1 MASDTATTCAVGC
14 GIISLIAAWVMAIVI
29 FSIMVAQNRSEEW
42 RLSLVKFYGSGAST
56 MTKVLARDWVLPPFV
71 DIKVRHA
78 EDTCPYTHPEDVMYE
93 IWPGTRMRC
102 DCLEREGDR
111 LVDIDMVCQRGDDA
125 PHNSP
130 DCLDATA
137 DAPMVLNRFNG
148 VRYCGKRGIESIKT
162 MQRPVKDGTGQYNCP
177 RGTVACNEE
186 WLASTA
192 TLEYVVCRKEYDLA
206 EDVCPIT
213 SLAFEVSEEQAT
225 DWEFVPLE
233 SDFVSVFE
241 GDIKGIYVTR
251 KVVQHGI

>member
-1 MASDTATTCAVGC
+1 MAVIDKTTYAAGC
-14 GIISLIAAWVMAIVI
+14 GISIVIVAWIMAIVI
-29 FSIMVAQNRSEEW
+29 FSKMVAQNKSDDW
-42 RLSLVKFYGSGAST
+42 RLGLVKFYGSGANT
-56 MTKVLARDWVLPPFV
+56 MTKVLTRDWVLPPFV
-71 DIKVRHA
+71 DIKVRPA

-111 LVDIDMVCQRGDDA
+111 LVDMDMVCQRGDDA

-137 DAPMVLNRFNG
+137 DAPLVLNRFDG

-162 MQRPVKDGTGQYNCP
+162 MQRPVKGENGQYSCP
-177 RGTVACNEE
+177 AGSVACNEE
-186 WLASTA
+186 WLESMA

-206 EDVCPIT
+206 EYVCPIT
-213 SLAFEVSEEQAT
+213 SLAFKVSEEQAQ

-233 SDFVSVFE
+233 SDFVSVF
-241 GDIKGIYVTR
+241 
-251 KVVQHGI
+251 